1 MIKSW
6 IKTFDQYFILKYSI
20 KWTLLVLPVSIV
32 VGSLVALF
40 LWLLELATKL
50 RWNNEWLLYFLPI
63 AGVAIVASYRFKGK
77 NSDAG
82 NNLIMDE
89 IHKPGGGI
97 PFRMTPFVI
106 ISTVVTHLFGGS
118 AGREGTAVQ
127 IGGSMA
133 HFFARQFKLKN
144 EDVRILLMTGIAAG
158 FGAVFGTPVAGTIFS
173 LEVLAIGKIKYDAL
187 MPCFIAAILAD
198 IVCSLYGIKHTH
210 YVIHS
215 LTETTNNLSLL
226 SVDYKLLLWIA
237 LAGIIFGLTSFL
249 FSELS
254 HTIKNLSNKYIKKKL
269 LIPAIGGVIIIAL
282 TYLIGTTDYLGLG
295 VSTKSGMGTSI
306 VNAFNAG
313 GVDLM
318 GWFWKL
324 LFTVVTL
331 STGFKGGE
339 VTPLF
344 FIGAALG
351 NTIATITGSPVDL
364 FAGLGFIAV
373 FAGATNTP
381 LACTIMGVELF
392 GGGHILYYAI
402 ACFVAYYFSG
412 HSGIYSSQLISVSK
426 ANFNYHLTENNT
438 LKKIRDNKSNGDAYQ
453 KPSKK

>member
-1 MIKSW
+1 MIKKW
-6 IKTFDQYFILKYSI
+6 IQTFDQYFIIKYSV

-40 LWLLELATKL
+40 LWLLEVATKF
-50 RWNNEWLLYFLPI
+50 RWDNEWLLYFLPLVGI
-63 AGVAIVASYRFKGK
+63 IIVASYRFKGK

-82 NNLIMDE
+82 NNLVMDE

-97 PFRMTPFVI
+97 PFRMTPFVL

-127 IGGSMA
+127 IGGSIA
-133 HFFARQFKLKN
+133 NYFARLFRLKN

-158 FGAVFGTPVAGTIFS
+158 FGAVFGTPVAGTIFA
-173 LEVLAIGKIKYDAL
+173 LEVLAIGRIKYDAL
-187 MPCFIAAILAD
+187 MPCFLAAILAD
-198 IVCSLYGIKHTH
+198 IVCSLYGINHTH
-210 YVIHS
+210 YVIQS
-215 LTETTNNLSLL
+215 LAGKADGLSFYNI
-226 SVDYKLLLWIA
+226 DYKLLLWIA
-237 LAGIIFGLTSFL
+237 LAGVIFGLTSFL

-254 HTIKNLSNKYIKKKL
+254 HTIKNVSNKYIKQKL
-269 LIPAIGGVIIIAL
+269 LIPAIGGVIIIGL
-282 TYLIGTTDYLGLG
+282 TYAVGTTDYLGLG
-295 VSTKSGMGTSI
+295 VTTKSGLGTSI
-306 VNAFNAG
+306 VNAFKPG
-313 GVDLM
+313 GVDMM

-381 LACTIMGVELF
+381 LACTIMGIELF
-392 GGGHILYYAI
+392 GGEHVLYYAV

-412 HSGIYSSQLISVSK
+412 HSGIYTSQRIGISK
-426 ANFNYHLTENNT
+426 ANFDYHLTENNT
-438 LKKIRDNKSNGDAYQ
+438 LKKIRDNKKLFKNKS
-453 KPSKK
+453 